1 MQNLVRGW
9 LGRPAAAFAGR
20 RAIRRVLLCGALAL
34 GCAGA
39 MAQAL
44 PGAGPTSAASV
55 APMDLP
61 LKNEAG
67 YTADIN
73 EWLDHN
79 RRQREE
85 GQVRHGRITI
95 GVVSAL
101 VAGFL
106 GLLLHTWRSGRPMAF
121 KISRVLLWAP
131 LFLLAGVW
139 FFPSIIL
146 VAIGCAPVLLGV
158 WWRRALSWWELS
170 IASALYLSALV
181 FTWLVFRTLAG
192 MGGG

>member
-1 MQNLVRGW
+1 MKHLLLCAAFW
-9 LGRPAAAFAGR
+9 LCAGPGFATGSPRPGEAGAPASMHSPAAR
-20 RAIRRVLLCGALAL
+20 
-34 GCAGA
+34 
-39 MAQAL
+39 
-44 PGAGPTSAASV
+44 AASRE
-55 APMDLP
+55 LP
-61 LKNEAG
+61 LQNEAE
-67 YTADIN
+67 YTAGIN

-85 GQVRHGRITI
+85 GQAQYERVTI
-95 GVVSAL
+95 GVVLAL
-101 VAGFL
+101 VVGFL

-146 VAIGCAPVLLGV
+146 VVLGCAPVLVGV

-170 IASALYLSALV
+170 IASALYLPALV

-192 MGGG
+192 MGSG

>member
-1 MQNLVRGW
+1 MKHLLLCAAFW
-9 LGRPAAAFAGR
+9 LCAGPGFAAESPRAGDEGAPASTPRPAAR
-20 RAIRRVLLCGALAL
+20 
-34 GCAGA
+34 
-39 MAQAL
+39 
-44 PGAGPTSAASV
+44 AASSER
-55 APMDLP
+55 PLP
-61 LKNEAG
+61 NEAE
-67 YTADIN
+67 YTAEIN

-85 GQVRHGRITI
+85 GQVRHERITI
-95 GVVSAL
+95 GMVSSL

-139 FFPSIIL
+139 FFPSIVL
-146 VAIGCAPVLLGV
+146 VAMGCAPVLLGV
-158 WWRRALSWWELS
+158 WWRRALPWWELS

>member
-1 MQNLVRGW
+1 MQNLVWGW
-9 LGRPAAAFAGR
+9 LGRM
-20 RAIRRVLLCGALAL
+20 LLCGALAL

-44 PGAGPTSAASV
+44 TGEGPATAAPV
-55 APMDLP
+55 APPDLP
-61 LKNEAG
+61 LKNEAE

-73 EWLDHN
+73 EWLDHT
-79 RRQREE
+79 RRLQEE
-85 GQVRHGRITI
+85 GRVRHWRITI
-95 GVVSAL
+95 GVVLAL

-146 VAIGCAPVLLGV
+146 MVMGCAPVMLGV

-170 IASALYLSALV
+170 IASALYLPALV